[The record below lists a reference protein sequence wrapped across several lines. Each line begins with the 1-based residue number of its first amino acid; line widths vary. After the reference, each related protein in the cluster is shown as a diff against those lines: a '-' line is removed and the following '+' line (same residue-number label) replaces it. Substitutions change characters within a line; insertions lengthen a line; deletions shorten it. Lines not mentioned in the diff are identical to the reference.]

1 MKNKK
6 KLFMFIAVL
15 IIGVFTAFQHTLIV
29 NAEKYTVKFF
39 RIYDCYYSGDEIDV
53 ETLNFRYNYEEKT
66 GLSYAHANFWIN
78 NKPYKTIDLDEN
90 NHTIV
95 LPTINGRTVE
105 WMVDGERSYQRAP
118 WSQDDTYVQ
127 FEGHIDAD
135 TELKVICDKDKLVE
149 NETTKCAVY
158 AYRNENDFVH
168 NIYVNLKSDN
178 LIFDNIR
185 TLSYLTITKM
195 KDNRYNV
202 QPGPN
207 KGNVETDYEN
217 QVSMD
222 YMNYYFL
229 MSFEASAK
237 EINSAEIKIST
248 EGSSFLTSTGPEG
261 ELVEQQFV
269 DVPAVL
275 TTDYVEPE
283 KTPEVKG
290 EEEVVETT
298 ENPKTGI
305 FNTLLLIIPILLF
318 GLGYYLVMKKNIFKF
333 NK

>member
-15 IIGVFTAFQHTLIV
+15 IIGIFTAFQHTLIV

-39 RIYDCYYSGDEIDV
+39 NVYDMYYSGDEIDV
-53 ETLNFRYNYEEKT
+53 ETINFRYNYEEKT
-66 GLSYAHANFWIN
+66 GLSYAHANLRIN
-78 NKPYKTIDLDEN
+78 GKDYKTIDLDEN
-90 NHTIV
+90 NHTIK
-95 LPTINGRTVE
+95 LPTINGRTVD
-105 WMVDGERSYQRAP
+105 WMVVSETDYQQNP
-118 WSQDDTYVQ
+118 WYHDATYVT
-127 FEGHIDAD
+127 FNGRINAD

-149 NETTKCAVY
+149 DETTKCAVY
-158 AYRNENDFVH
+158 THINDNDFVQKL
-168 NIYVNLKSDN
+168 YVNLKSDN

-185 TLSYLTITKM
+185 TNRYSTITKM

-202 QPGPN
+202 QPGDN
-207 KGNVETDYEN
+207 KGNIETDYEDRI
-217 QVSMD
+217 SMD
-222 YMNYYFL
+222 YMDYYFV
-229 MSFEASAK
+229 MSFEASIK

-248 EGSSFLTSTGPEG
+248 EGSTFLNANTPDG
-261 ELVEQQFV
+261 ELAEQKIV

-305 FNTLLLIIPILLF
+305 FNTLLLIIPILVF

>member
-6 KLFMFIAVL
+6 KLFMFITVL
-15 IIGVFTAFQHTLIV
+15 IIGIFTAFQHTLIV

-39 RIYDCYYSGDEIDV
+39 NVYDMYYSGDEIDV
-53 ETLNFRYNYEEKT
+53 ETINFRYEYEDKT
-66 GLSYAHANFWIN
+66 GLSYAHAKLVVNGKI
-78 NKPYKTIDLDEN
+78 YKTFDLDEN
-90 NHTIV
+90 NRTIK
-95 LPTINGRTVE
+95 LPKLHGEIQD
-105 WMVDGERSYQRAP
+105 WMVTQQQNYQDYP
-118 WSQDDTYVQ
+118 WYHDYTYVF
-127 FEGHIDAD
+127 FETNFDTN

-149 NETTKCAVY
+149 DETTKCAVY
-158 AYRNENDFVH
+158 TYLNRNDFVH

-185 TLSYLTITKM
+185 TSKNHTITKM

-202 QPGPN
+202 QPGQS
-207 KGNVETDYEN
+207 KGNVETDYEEN
-217 QVSMD
+217 IDIDSLS
-222 YMNYYFL
+222 YFFV
-229 MSFEASAK
+229 MSFEASIK
-237 EINSAEIKIST
+237 EVNSAEIKIST
-248 EGSSFLTSTGPEG
+248 EGSTFLKINTPNG
-261 ELVEQQFV
+261 ESVEQQFV
-269 DVPAVL
+269 NVPAVL

-305 FNTLLLIIPILLF
+305 FNTLLLLIPILLF